1 MIEIV
6 VNVLFRLLLIGSFAR
21 RLLMLFG
28 IHLWMI
34 IIVVM
39 IAMHI
44 VRIVMMMSPSSSSN
58 SSSRMHAR
66 RPCIAAM
73 HHGIAAA
80 RACTHHIAIRQKDID
95 EEDEHE

>member
-21 RLLMLFG
+21 RLLLLFG

-34 IIVVM
+34 IVVVM

-44 VRIVMMMSPSSSSN
+44 VRIVMMMSPSSSSA
-58 SSSRMHAR
+58 SRMHAR

>member
-6 VNVLFRLLLIGSFAR
+6 VNVLLRLLLIGSFAR
-21 RLLMLFG
+21 RLLLLLG
-28 IHLWMI
+28 IHLRMI
-34 IIVVM
+34 IVVVM

-44 VRIVMMMSPSSSSN
+44 VRIVMMMSPSSSS
-58 SSSRMHAR
+58 SSRMHAR

-73 HHGIAAA
+73 HQGIAA
-80 RACTHHIAIRQKDID
+80 ACTHHIAIRQKDID

>member
-6 VNVLFRLLLIGSFAR
+6 VNVLLRLLLIGSFAR
-21 RLLMLFG
+21 RLLLLFG
-28 IHLWMI
+28 IHLRMI
-34 IIVVM
+34 IVVVM

-44 VRIVMMMSPSSSSN
+44 VRIVMMMSPSSSSP
-58 SSSRMHAR
+58 SSRMHAR

-73 HHGIAAA
+73 HQGIAA
-80 RACTHHIAIRQKDID
+80 ACTHHIAIRQKDID